1 MKNYE
6 VKRPSALDL
15 NSWSSEFHEVMLND
29 TERVEAFREAIREQV
44 KEGDVVVDLGTGTG
58 VLARFAFEAGAS
70 KVYGIEFNE
79 TILEEAKKNLVEFGN
94 KFIPIL
100 GNSINVELPEK
111 ADVVI
116 SETIG
121 NFADNENCVL
131 YLKDAKRRFLKKD
144 GVMIPSQI
152 DQVIVPVNAPEVDR
166 QISKLDSLNYFETV
180 IPKTDHVASPI
191 KVHEFVFDEDED
203 VEYDRKTVFHLKKN
217 SIITGFKGWFVAKL
231 SDTVEINTEEVRGDS
246 SWNHFYMPVEP
257 LECKSDTDIRVWI
270 KKHNGNYKITYK
282 TL

>member
-15 NSWSSEFHEVMLND
+15 NSWGSEFHEVMLND
-29 TERVEAFREAIREQV
+29 TERMEAFREAIREQV

-152 DQVIVPVNAPEVDR
+152 DQVIVPVNAPEADR

-203 VEYDRKTVFHLKKN
+203 VEYDRKTIFHLKKN
-217 SIITGFKGWFVAKL
+217 SVITGFKGWFVAKL
-231 SDTVEINTEEVRGDS
+231 SDRVEINTEEVRNDS
-246 SWNHFYMPVEP
+246 SWNHFYIPVEP
-257 LECKSDTDIRVWI
+257 LECKSDMAIRVWI
-270 KKHNGNYKITYK
+270 KKYNGNYKITYK
-282 TL
+282 KL